1 VSGAEAAGGIAEFVE
16 RLATTPAGT
25 NSVNPYDRSDQT
37 NAVRRRNL
45 TRYLGQLAERGPRVL
60 LVGEAPGYRGMRI
73 TGVPFTHLGL
83 LRDGIPRF
91 GMLGI
96 ENGYELPEAPGGVA
110 AEPTATV
117 LWQTLVELD
126 FLPALWSAFP
136 LHPHRPGEPLSNRT
150 PTAREAAAWAW
161 SWQAVRDLLRIERV
175 VAVGN
180 IASASLT
187 KSGFQVP
194 RIRHP
199 AHGGKAGFATGLRHL
214 LDGGIDRPGGGGE
227 PRPCSAPA
235 GQAGFGASP
244 PSSML

>member
-1 VSGAEAAGGIAEFVE
+1 MGDPWQGGRPLRGEPAAGGTLVAAMENAGIAGFVH
-16 RLATTPAGT
+16 RMATTPSGPHVA
-25 NSVNPYDRSDQT
+25 NPFGIADDA

-45 TRYLGQLAERGPRVL
+45 ARYLEQLAERRPRVL

-73 TGVPFTHLGL
+73 TGVPFTNLAL
-83 LRDGIPRF
+83 LRDGVPHF
-91 GMLGI
+91 GMLGVG
-96 ENGYELPEAPGGVA
+96 NGYEVPPADDGVA
-110 AEPTATV
+110 LEPTATV

-136 LHPHRPGEPLSNRT
+136 LHPHQPGEPRSNRT

-161 SWQAVRDLLRIERV
+161 SWQAVRDLLGTTRV

-187 KSGFQVP
+187 RSGFEAP

-199 AHGGKAGFATGLRHL
+199 AHGGKAKFAAGLREL
-214 LDGGIDRPGGGGE
+214 LDAGIDR
-227 PRPCSAPA
+227 
-235 GQAGFGASP
+235 
-244 PSSML
+244 